1 MDVTRLFTAKECT
14 QRSPLPLPVDLHEA
28 VRLCLADHVT
38 ARCRVA
44 LPVLAMTCLALL
56 RLMLHD
62 QSGAALMRLA
72 AEGIALHDAPL
83 APPPYERSAEGAC
96 NPAALTGTL
105 STFKGRGAP
114 LRGQCIGPFP
124 WQLSTT

>member
-1 MDVTRLFTAKECT
+1 MF
-14 QRSPLPLPVDLHEA
+14 
-28 VRLCLADHVT
+28 
-38 ARCRVA
+38 
-44 LPVLAMTCLALL
+44 LL

-83 APPPYERSAEGAC
+83 APPPYERGADGAC
-96 NPAALTGTL
+96 TPAALTGTL

-114 LRGQCIGPFP
+114 VFPYSLKPSKSQIQSLSECIGLFCASHEHAATVDTHA
-124 WQLSTT
+124 LGIC